1 MAVNMDALSKLP
13 AAQVREMRE
22 AFQILDQDSDGAV
35 NREDVSEMLKSLG
48 RVIDVWGIDAEF
60 LQDLTPAQDR

>member
-48 RVIDVWGIDAEF
+48 RVIDV
-60 LQDLTPAQDR
+60 